1 MLLSNISRS
10 QLEVFCMPVSEAVVA
25 GHVCLDII
33 PDFNHLPSG
42 KLTELLQPGHLVLTG
57 PATFST
63 GGPVSNTGLA
73 LHRLGIGTRLIAKV
87 GRDPFAD
94 IVRRVVS
101 GFDQDL
107 ALGLVADP
115 DVNTSYTLILSAP
128 GVDRMFLHCAGANDF
143 FSSADVNY
151 DLVSQARIFHFGYP
165 PVMQKIY
172 AEGGGELVELFRRA
186 KETGVTTSL
195 DMTFPD
201 LNSPGGRADWPA
213 ILAKTLPYV
222 DIFLPS
228 FEELLFCLR
237 RKVYDEF
244 ARSMPEGRILAGAS
258 PELVSG
264 LGRQLLEMGVKIA
277 VIKLG
282 DQGLY
287 LRTAGVN
294 ALKGTG
300 RAAPADPAAW
310 ANLQLRAS
318 CFCVDV
324 VGTTGSGDATI
335 AGFLGGL
342 LRGLGPRATINA
354 AVAVGACNVEAAD
367 ALGGLRTWEDTLA
380 RISAGWLH
388 RPLDLSGEGWT
399 RVLDGVWEKLI

>member
-1 MLLSNISRS
+1 MVLAEDALTPN
-10 QLEVFCMPVSEAVVA
+10 FEAIVA
-25 GHVCLDII
+25 GHICLDII
-33 PDFNHLPSG
+33 PGLNHLPPG
-42 KLTELLQPGHLVLTG
+42 KLTDLLQPGHLVLTG

-87 GRDPFAD
+87 GIDPFAE

-101 GFDQDL
+101 GFDPQL
-107 ALGLVADP
+107 ALGLVSDS
-115 DVNTSYTLILSAP
+115 DVSTSYTVILSAP
-128 GVDRMFLHCAGANDF
+128 GVDRIFLHCAGANDSF
-143 FSSADVNY
+143 GCGDVSD
-151 DLVSQARIFHFGYP
+151 DLVSDARLFHFGYP

-172 AEGGGELVELFRRA
+172 SEGGSELVQLFRRA
-186 KETGVTTSL
+186 KQNGATTSL

-201 LNSPGGRADWPA
+201 PNSPGGRADWTA

-228 FEELLFCLR
+228 FEELLFCMR
-237 RKVYDEF
+237 RKLYDEF
-244 ARSMPEGRILAGAS
+244 ARSMPDGRILAGAT

-282 DQGLY
+282 DQGIY
-287 LRTAGVN
+287 MRTAGAN
-294 ALKGTG
+294 ALRAIG

-335 AGFLGGL
+335 AGFLSGL
-342 LRGLGPRATINA
+342 LRGLGPRETINA

-367 ALGGLRTWEDTLA
+367 ALGGLRSWEDTMA
-380 RISAGWLH
+380 RVAAGWQH
-388 RPLDLSGEGWT
+388 HPLDLSAEGWT
-399 RVLDGVWEKLI
+399 RVLDGVWEKSI